1 MMSNVTGS
9 AIQLKQGEPAHRDMS
24 KLTNFIRNYTT
35 GYGYVENHA
44 IDPPRFSETGLK
56 FKGATLKHRP
66 KIDACAY

>member
-44 IDPPRFSETGLK
+44 IDPQGFRKPV
-56 FKGATLKHRP
+56 
-66 KIDACAY
+66 